1 MTDPLKPLKQL
12 PGVPRRFVRAASDPP
27 APDSLPPDTTRDPPR
42 DPPAVTIRSGSGV
55 KIAITSSVISAL
67 IGAAGALF
75 AQPHVDVS
83 RMERKIDGVE
93 SHLGVLDDKVTD
105 GFAAVKQR
113 QADDSDKFANAIYD
127 TKLVNVAQ
135 SSELARIGD
144 QYIALARRIELVER
158 R

>member
-1 MTDPLKPLKQL
+1 MTDTLKPLKQL
-12 PGVPRRFVRAASDPP
+12 PGVQRRFGRAATDPP
-27 APDSLPPDTTRDPPR
+27 APDSLPPDTTRDHK